1 VSTTVDHVVRPQ
13 VAEGGDRIATA
24 DRAGPDVDG
33 PAGLTL
39 NDCRAPGSLFDELVS
54 LNAREAKVDPRALG
68 VRTLLHLPRVAT
80 AGGRVSK
87 IQIERELS
95 RSARLL
101 RRDAA
106 AVLQLVPDRKFA
118 LRELTFVEN
127 FDTVTAGKLFSSLHY
142 LRSARS
148 GSQNFALLDPV
159 EGRPATLCSMSPF
172 EWKRV
177 GNQIYSQF
185 GIPQEAVRDI
195 SRVYSCNV
203 APPNAISF
211 LLARVR
217 DSLSCRGRNIELLVT
232 VVDPNMGFTGS
243 SYRAANWQRWLTI
256 EPRPYL
262 YCDRRYISPRQL
274 KQRFGTTNLAELTAK
289 HPGHRFEQSRVRLLD
304 SLIFCCRVKG
314 ETEAVPVT
322 LQRRLRR

>member
-1 VSTTVDHVVRPQ
+1 VSTTVDHVVRSQ
-13 VAEGGDRIATA
+13 VAGAGDCI
-24 DRAGPDVDG
+24 AGPYRVRSDAYE
-33 PAGLTL
+33 PNGLML
-39 NDCRAPGSLFDELVS
+39 SDCRAPGSLFDELVS
-54 LNAREAKVDPRALG
+54 LAAREAKVDSRALG

-80 AGGRVSK
+80 ASGRVSR

-106 AVLQLVPDRKFA
+106 AVLQFVPGRRFA
-118 LRELTFVEN
+118 LKELTFVEN
-127 FDTVTAGKLFSSLHY
+127 FDAITAGKVFSSLHY
-142 LRSARS
+142 LRSARP
-148 GSQNFALLDPV
+148 GSQNFVLQDPSG
-159 EGRPATLCSMSPF
+159 GRPVTLCSMSPF

-177 GNQIYSQF
+177 GSQIYSQF
-185 GIPQEAVRDI
+185 GIPKEATRDI

-217 DSLSCRGRNIELLVT
+217 DSLGCGSSNIELLVT

-274 KQRFGTTNLAELTAK
+274 KQRFGTTSLAELRAK
-289 HPGHRFEQSRVRLLD
+289 HPVHRFERSRVRLLD
-304 SLIFCCRVKG
+304 SIVFCCRVKG
-314 ETEAVPVT
+314 ETEAVPAS

>member
-1 VSTTVDHVVRPQ
+1 
-13 VAEGGDRIATA
+13 
-24 DRAGPDVDG
+24 
-33 PAGLTL
+33 
-39 NDCRAPGSLFDELVS
+39 
-54 LNAREAKVDPRALG
+54 

-118 LRELTFVEN
+118 LRELTFIEN